1 MKCRKEEDDRKDPVL
16 FIKTILSMIK
26 ENGHKIYISLN
37 MATLLM
43 GILMT
48 FIGMYTPICGDTQN
62 DTRISIGAV
71 CIALWFIMF
80 PAISREKKD
89 KIMHAIGFHL
99 LILVFVLMIFIFE
112 VNYILG
118 NMQQGKMICDIS
130 FCIGGIV
137 VCAYMFYVLL
147 GFIKTFF
154 DLIVKVKEFIF
165 PKLHKEVSGVI
176 NVIEAI
182 TAGVLSVTAFGASVY
197 GIVTLVKQFIDIF

>member
-1 MKCRKEEDDRKDPVL
+1 M
-16 FIKTILSMIK
+16 IKKFLK
-26 ENGHKIYISLN
+26 ENGYKIYISLN
-37 MATLLM
+37 MATLFM

-48 FIGMYTPICGDTQN
+48 FIGTYAPICGDTQN
-62 DTRISIGAV
+62 DTRMSIGAV

-80 PAISREKKD
+80 PAISRDKKD
-89 KIMHAIGFHL
+89 KIMYAIGFHL
-99 LILVFVLMIFIFE
+99 LMLVCILVVLGFE

-118 NMQQGKMICDIS
+118 NMQQGNLICDII
-130 FCIGGIV
+130 FCVGGIV
-137 VCAYMFYVLL
+137 VCAYLLYVLI

-154 DLIVKVKEFIF
+154 DLTVKVKEFIF
-165 PKLHKEVSGVI
+165 PKLHEEVLGVI